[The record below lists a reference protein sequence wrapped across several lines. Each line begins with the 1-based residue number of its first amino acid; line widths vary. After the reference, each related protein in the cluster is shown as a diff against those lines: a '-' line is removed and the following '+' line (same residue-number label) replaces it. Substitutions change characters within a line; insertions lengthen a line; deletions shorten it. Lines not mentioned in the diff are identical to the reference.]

1 MLAIVIIFFLRHIFW
16 IERSFKKMKQII
28 SFKKEVA
35 FKTMIADI
43 SSISLEHT
51 LHFTGDS
58 SVEGDLLVSGTYKMT
73 EATTLEEPFNYTIPV
88 DIMLT
93 TALEKE
99 DRLIAIDNFTYRIIN
114 EEVLELNVDILIRG
128 LEKVE
133 IIEEEEEKVE
143 APIDVIEVEPE
154 QLEIEEQPALI
165 AVDTRKAA
173 EEEEAIPVSVD
184 RNEVAATIEMR
195 EALESFSP
203 PSETL
208 ESKEDIADKQAAI
221 NALAEEWK
229 EQESPVETV
238 ETTTKEETIPVMNSI
253 FSAFANTDE
262 TYSTYSVY
270 IMRPEDNLEEVMMR
284 YGITREDLSHYNDL
298 ENVRPGSKLII
309 PTVDANA

>member
-133 IIEEEEEKVE
+133 LIEEEEEKVE
-143 APIDVIEVEPE
+143 SE
-154 QLEIEEQPALI
+154 QLEIEELPTS
-165 AVDTRKAA
+165 V
-173 EEEEAIPVSVD
+173 AIGS
-184 RNEVAATIEMR
+184 NETSEVIETR

-208 ESKEDIADKQAAI
+208 ESKEDIADKQATM
-221 NALAEEWK
+221 NALAEEWIEPEK
-229 EQESPVETV
+229 LVEVV
-238 ETTTKEETIPVMNSI
+238 ETTTDEETIPVMNSI

-309 PTVDANA
+309 PTADANV

>member
-1 MLAIVIIFFLRHIFW
+1 
-16 IERSFKKMKQII
+16 MKQII

-143 APIDVIEVEPE
+143 SE
-154 QLEIEEQPALI
+154 QLEIEELPTS
-165 AVDTRKAA
+165 V
-173 EEEEAIPVSVD
+173 AIGS
-184 RNEVAATIEMR
+184 NETSEVIETR
-195 EALESFSP
+195 EALESFLP

-208 ESKEDIADKQAAI
+208 ESKEDIADKQATM

-238 ETTTKEETIPVMNSI
+238 ETTTEEETIPVMNSI

-309 PTVDANA
+309 PTADANV

>member
-73 EATTLEEPFNYTIPV
+73 EATTLEEPFNYTIPA

-93 TALEKE
+93 TPLEKE

-133 IIEEEEEKVE
+133 LIEEEEEKVE

-154 QLEIEEQPALI
+154 QLEIEEQPAPV
-165 AVDTRKAA
+165 AVDTRKAE

-184 RNEVAATIEMR
+184 RNETAATIEMR
-195 EALESFSP
+195 EALETFSP

-221 NALAEEWK
+221 NALAEEWT
-229 EQESPVETV
+229 EQEKPVETV
-238 ETTTKEETIPVMNSI
+238 EATTDEETIPVMNSI

-309 PTVDANA
+309 PTADANA

>member
-154 QLEIEEQPALI
+154 QLEIE
-165 AVDTRKAA
+165 
-173 EEEEAIPVSVD
+173 
-184 RNEVAATIEMR
+184 
-195 EALESFSP
+195 
-203 PSETL
+203 
-208 ESKEDIADKQAAI
+208 
-221 NALAEEWK
+221 
-229 EQESPVETV
+229 
-238 ETTTKEETIPVMNSI
+238 
-253 FSAFANTDE
+253 
-262 TYSTYSVY
+262 
-270 IMRPEDNLEEVMMR
+270 
-284 YGITREDLSHYNDL
+284 
-298 ENVRPGSKLII
+298 
-309 PTVDANA
+309 

>member
-143 APIDVIEVEPE
+143 SE
-154 QLEIEEQPALI
+154 QLEIEELPTS
-165 AVDTRKAA
+165 V
-173 EEEEAIPVSVD
+173 AIGS
-184 RNEVAATIEMR
+184 NETSEVIETR
-195 EALESFSP
+195 EALESFLP

-208 ESKEDIADKQAAI
+208 ESKEDIADKQATM

-238 ETTTKEETIPVMNSI
+238 ETTTEEETIPVMNSI

-309 PTVDANA
+309 PTADANV

>member
-1 MLAIVIIFFLRHIFW
+1 
-16 IERSFKKMKQII
+16 MKQII

-154 QLEIEEQPALI
+154 QLEIEEQPAPV

-173 EEEEAIPVSVD
+173 EEEAIPVSVD
-184 RNEVAATIEMR
+184 RNETAATIEMR
-195 EALESFSP
+195 EALETFSP

-221 NALAEEWK
+221 NDLAEEWK

-238 ETTTKEETIPVMNSI
+238 ETTMEEETIPVMNSI

-309 PTVDANA
+309 PTADANV

>member
-73 EATTLEEPFNYTIPV
+73 EATTLEEPFNYTIPA

-93 TALEKE
+93 TPLEKE

-133 IIEEEEEKVE
+133 LIEEEEEKVE

-154 QLEIEEQPALI
+154 QLEIEEQPAPV
-165 AVDTRKAA
+165 AVDTRKAE

-184 RNEVAATIEMR
+184 RNETAATIETR
-195 EALESFSP
+195 ETLETFSP

-238 ETTTKEETIPVMNSI
+238 ETTTDEETIPVMNSI

-270 IMRPEDNLEEVMMR
+270 IMRPEDNLEEVMIR

-309 PTVDANA
+309 PTADANA

>member
-1 MLAIVIIFFLRHIFW
+1 
-16 IERSFKKMKQII
+16 MKQII

-154 QLEIEEQPALI
+154 QLEIEEQPAPV

-173 EEEEAIPVSVD
+173 EEEAIPVSVD
-184 RNEVAATIEMR
+184 RNETAATIEMR
-195 EALESFSP
+195 EALETFSP

-221 NALAEEWK
+221 NDLAEEWK

-238 ETTTKEETIPVMNSI
+238 ETTMEEETIPVMNSI

-309 PTVDANA
+309 PTADANA